1 VDVLALDLDQRA
13 SFNLNERE
21 PSAALWQRYPQ
32 GVAVAVQ
39 DAGHRLRGMNAV
51 YAGDVPIGS
60 GLSSSAAVEVAFAR
74 AFAAVAGLEL
84 PGEEIA
90 RLTRQAENE
99 FVGVPSGV
107 MDQFI
112 SALGAAGSALL
123 LDCRTLAYRLVPI
136 ALPGVSIVVMDT
148 GVRRNLATS
157 EYRRRRADCEA
168 AVAALQARLP
178 GITALRDVSADALA
192 ANRDVLDEVQYKR
205 AAHVV
210 HENARTLAAAE
221 ALARGDAVRMGA
233 LMHASH
239 ESLRDLYEVSS
250 PELDALVEIA
260 WHTPGVVG
268 ARMTGAGFGGA
279 AVALVRANAVPRLEE
294 MVAQSYPARTG
305 REARLYVCT
314 PAAGASVQL
323 LPTS

>member
-1 VDVLALDLDQRA
+1 
-13 SFNLNERE
+13 
-21 PSAALWQRYPQ
+21 
-32 GVAVAVQ
+32 
-39 DAGHRLRGMNAV
+39 
-51 YAGDVPIGS
+51 
-60 GLSSSAAVEVAFAR
+60 
-74 AFAAVAGLEL
+74 VAGLEL

-90 RLTRQAENE
+90 RLTRRAENE

-112 SALGAAGSALL
+112 SALGAADSALL

-148 GVRRNLATS
+148 GVRRELASS
-157 EYRRRRADCEA
+157 EYQRRRADCEA
-168 AVAALQARLP
+168 AVARLQARLP
-178 GITALRDVSADALA
+178 GITALRDLSPDQLA
-192 ANRDVLDEVQYKR
+192 ANRDLLTEVQYKR

-221 ALARGDAVRMGA
+221 ALALGDAVRLGA

-239 ESLRDLYEVSS
+239 ESLRDLYQVSS

-260 WHTPGVVG
+260 WHVPGVVG

-279 AVALVRANAVPRLEE
+279 AVALVQANAVDRLREA
-294 MVAQSYPARTG
+294 VTRSYPPRTG
-305 REARLYVCT
+305 WEARLYVCKA
-314 PAAGASVQL
+314 AAGASVQRL
-323 LPTS
+323 A